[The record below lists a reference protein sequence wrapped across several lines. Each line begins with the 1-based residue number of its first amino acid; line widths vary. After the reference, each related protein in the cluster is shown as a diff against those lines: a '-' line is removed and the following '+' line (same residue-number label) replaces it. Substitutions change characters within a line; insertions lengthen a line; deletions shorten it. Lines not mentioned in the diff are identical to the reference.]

1 MLSRSSFIVHHS
13 SFILHPSHPMPNRNP
28 KPDTRKPSKRQFVRL
43 GPPPADTPADAVTIR
58 VGEKPKRE
66 KKPRAKHDPKL
77 VAAARELRDRWLERV
92 NADPSMLVS
101 SAKYDVSRSLE
112 AIAPGAATPL
122 LPAPKV
128 E

>member
-1 MLSRSSFIVHHS
+1 
-13 SFILHPSHPMPNRNP
+13 MPNRNP

-43 GPPPADTPADAVTIR
+43 GPPPPSDTLADAVTIR

-66 KKPRAKHDPKL
+66 KKPKAKHDPML

-92 NADPSMLVS
+92 NADPWMLVS
-101 SAKYDVSRSLE
+101 SAKYDVARSVP